1 MCSPSTSCPSPLQ
14 ANLPVLRPHEWP
26 RCYLGNTRIITH
38 QYALD
43 VCPEHLSARR
53 TYGSFRFTFSA
64 IIVIIV
70 KHRVLIVFLPFCAS
84 PPPSLLFA
92 KCHLRAHR
100 VPHRRSQSAT
110 SSIANLHHHFFFNKL
125 NKAAAHPIFGIQI
138 FIYSFIQIRQEG
150 FPKAMSRAKCT
161 T

>member
-1 MCSPSTSCPSPLQ
+1 MFC
-14 ANLPVLRPHEWP
+14 
-26 RCYLGNTRIITH
+26 I
-38 QYALD
+38 QYALA
-43 VCPEHLSARR
+43 VCPEHLSARS

-84 PPPSLLFA
+84 PPPSLLFT

-110 SSIANLHHHFFFNKL
+110 SSIANLHHHFFFNKYSNTTGRFSVSHEQSQVYYL
-125 NKAAAHPIFGIQI
+125 SYAMARKSSNAVQDFVIVQNLYYRII
-138 FIYSFIQIRQEG
+138 IYYYIL
-150 FPKAMSRAKCT
+150 
-161 T
+161 

>member
-1 MCSPSTSCPSPLQ
+1 MFC
-14 ANLPVLRPHEWP
+14 
-26 RCYLGNTRIITH
+26 I
-38 QYALD
+38 QYALA
-43 VCPEHLSARR
+43 VCPEHLSARS

-125 NKAAAHPIFGIQI
+125 PYFWYPNIHL
-138 FIYSFIQIRQEG
+138 FIYSNTTGRFSVSHEQSQVYYLSYAMARKSSNAVQG
-150 FPKAMSRAKCT
+150 FVIVQNLYYRIIIYYYIL
-161 T
+161 